1 MGQWSEHQNRITE
14 TVANTEILFFSDA
27 SINGACTVAYAVI
40 YHPNKIGQGLI
51 TIKSRL
57 AKRNLTIPRLELIA
71 AQMSANL
78 SQNTKNDL
86 NNQIVTNFY
95 ARSVS
100 TVVLHWLK
108 DMIEYK
114 LFVSDRVAEIREH
127 SYFEW
132 NYVPTRK
139 QPSRFRQSRL

>member
-57 AKRNLTIPRLELIA
+57 AKRNLTISRLELMA

-78 SQNTKNDL
+78 SQNIK
-86 NNQIVTNFY
+86 
-95 ARSVS
+95 R
-100 TVVLHWLK
+100 
-108 DMIEYK
+108 
-114 LFVSDRVAEIREH
+114 
-127 SYFEW
+127 
-132 NYVPTRK
+132 
-139 QPSRFRQSRL
+139 PSQ